1 MSDSYKYKL
10 TSKNFTFLLIATM
23 QEVMI
28 LRLAKSASIYAGH
41 DAWISILLTS
51 ALPFAALFI
60 INKLCSRFP
69 SMTLA
74 EINDKILGRFLGKG
88 LSFVY
93 VLYFVA
99 YSALVVRLFVELL
112 NTYLFVRTPGWALSL
127 LMVLT
132 ITYIFSRDIRPIA
145 WMNELV
151 QYAFQFVWIIVIY
164 GLFKADLNNLLPVGD
179 AGLTNILLS
188 SQGAFFAYLGP
199 EILLVVYP
207 FIQNKQEVFKAGAI
221 AIAFNAVVYTI
232 VVLVVIL
239 VFGEKVLQLLV
250 WDFLALV
257 KTFRLPL
264 VERGE
269 FILVVFWSL
278 VAVRSPANYLYMAK
292 HTLAKAANLKEQ
304 YHIYIYWALA
314 AAVLALSQIPGS
326 AAEALLLVNPL
337 GTIGI
342 FLMML
347 GLPTALWI
355 ISVMRGVR
363 EK

>member
-10 TSKNFTFLLIATM
+10 TTKNFAFLLIATM
-23 QEVMI
+23 QEVI
-28 LRLAKSASIYAGH
+28 FLRLANSSAVYAGH
-41 DAWISILLTS
+41 DAWISILLASSLVFT
-51 ALPFAALFI
+51 ALFI

-74 EINDKILGRFLGKG
+74 EINDKVLGRFLGKG

-93 VLYFVA
+93 IFYFVS
-99 YSALVVRLFVELL
+99 YSALVIRLFVELL

-127 LMVLT
+127 VMVLT
-132 ITYIFSRDIRPIA
+132 VTYIFSRDIRPIA
-145 WMNELV
+145 WMNELI
-151 QYAFQFVWIIVIY
+151 QYAVQFMWVIVVY
-164 GLFKADLNNLLPVGD
+164 GLTKADPNNLLPIGD
-179 AGLTNILLS
+179 AGLTNILLGL
-188 SQGAFFAYLGP
+188 QGAFFSYLGP

-221 AIAFNAVVYTI
+221 AIMFNAFVYTI
-232 VVLVVIL
+232 VALVVIL

-269 FILVVFWSL
+269 FILAVFWSL

-292 HTLAKAANLKEQ
+292 HTLAKAAGLKEQ
-304 YHIYIYWALA
+304 YHVHIYWVLA
-314 AAVLALSQIPGS
+314 AAVLVLSQIPGNT
-326 AAEALLLVNPL
+326 AETLLLVNPL

-355 ISVMRGVR
+355 ISMMRGVR
-363 EK
+363 EN